1 MINLYIH
8 IYIYIYL
15 MIEQIECVFL
25 PRHVAPQT
33 SRQRHGCRLLPS
45 SAASQRKMYKAD
57 ASRSRWAMFSIDHGR
72 FNQEDISISGVGI
85 DVPLCFTSPNYW
97 VYNLQHIFQ
106 VLGLMS
112 Q

>member
-1 MINLYIH
+1 
-8 IYIYIYL
+8 

-72 FNQEDISISGVGI
+72 FNQEDIGISGVGI